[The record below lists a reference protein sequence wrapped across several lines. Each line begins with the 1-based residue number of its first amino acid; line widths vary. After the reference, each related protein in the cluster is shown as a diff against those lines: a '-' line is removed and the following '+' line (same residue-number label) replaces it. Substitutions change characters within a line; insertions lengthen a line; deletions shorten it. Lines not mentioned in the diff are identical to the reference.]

1 MIKSLITFFT
11 IAAAHVAFAGPE
23 PLGTKSDPI
32 SGPAKFDAGGPG
44 LMTLLQ
50 TVLVLGAV
58 LFLLKS
64 FLPKILL
71 RLNKGLKTTLD
82 GEIRVRESAT
92 FAGGSLYVVEARS
105 KALLVSVGANGV
117 TCLAELGEGAV
128 GVEQPLFME
137 LVEEHERK
145 QSFAKPPVHAVIEVE
160 ESAQAD
166 EPAEE
171 PITKHTILR
180 NPQIDLLRNRGNR
193 A

>member
-1 MIKSLITFFT
+1 MIKRLTTFFAT
-11 IAAAHVAFAGPE
+11 VLAAGVFAGPNQ
-23 PLGTKSDPI
+23 LGTKDDPI
-32 SGPAKFDAGGPG
+32 SAPAQFDAGGPG

-50 TVLVLGAV
+50 TILVLGAV

-71 RLNKGLKTTLD
+71 KLNKGLKTTLD
-82 GEIRVRESAT
+82 GGIRIRESAT

-117 TCLAELGEGAV
+117 SCLAELGTTSKDS
-128 GVEQPLFME
+128 EQPLFME
-137 LVEEHERK
+137 LVE
-145 QSFAKPPVHAVIEVE
+145 QAKPMAPLHAVIEVE
-160 ESAQAD
+160 EPEVGTVPDEEPSP
-166 EPAEE
+166 EPAQR
-171 PITKHTILR
+171 HTILR